1 MKNPIVSVLI
11 PVYNVEKYL
20 RKCLDSVVNQTLTN
34 IEIICVNDGSTD
46 DSLKILEEY
55 RSIDSRIKII
65 NKANGGLPS
74 ARNAAFDVA
83 RGRYVGFVDS
93 DDYIEPNMFEKL
105 VDVAE
110 YEESEVVI
118 CGANIFPEEPRAD
131 AWLYNCLSPWYK
143 HYDSFDPGLLYWR
156 QDTNPFLWR
165 VLVSKQLIDREN
177 LRLDEDII
185 VGEDKVFQAKLY
197 PRAKGISVIPDKL
210 YNYYWCRPDSLMSKQ
225 VYGSLE
231 RRIFNHSK
239 LVARIGEDIISA
251 VSDDPTRKGYL
262 EWAISFIYED
272 FIYLNQNDKIKVAE
286 KLIPIWKN
294 VGYYLMMNEL
304 PEWKQEAFKYIALF
318 EKLDAFSIKLSIVVP
333 IEQKSRYV
341 EEFIDEQKKHMD
353 SETEIIIINN
363 GMKNEN
369 FIKAQ
374 KWLYSEPHVRLYN
387 TPSHLS
393 YAEALN
399 CGIDLAKGEY
409 LMFMDPQDWYSN
421 EGMLKNWYQE
431 AFDKKADIC
440 FCNFVKK
447 VSKADSGME
456 SVISTD
462 ALNDYDISYHDCL
475 FRKAFLVDNE
485 LEFKDYAL
493 ITGFVFM
500 CKAHSMAKTVCMYDE
515 NVYITRKMHTADWL
529 STEKCEGLLEGLE
542 ELAKLSV
549 QNKDVYL
556 HGKVFSMLNGD
567 LFKQLIVNNT
577 KPYAMPMEKC
587 PNGENSQIKT
597 VATLL
602 KIVGMADYDMLK
614 QYGFSDQQSVVETLS
629 EIINERHIFLSKIS

>member
-1 MKNPIVSVLI
+1 MKKPIVSVLI

-20 RKCLDSVVNQTLTN
+20 KKCLDSVVNQTLTN

-46 DSLKILEEY
+46 DSLKVLEEY
-55 RSIDSRIKII
+55 GSIDSRIKII

-74 ARNAAFDVA
+74 ARNAGLDVA
-83 RGRYVGFVDS
+83 KGRYVGFVDS

-110 YEESEVVI
+110 HEESEVVI

-131 AWLYNCLSPWYK
+131 EWLYNCLSPWYK
-143 HYDSFDPGLLYWR
+143 HYDSFDPELLYWR

-185 VGEDKVFQAKLY
+185 VGEDKAFQAKLY

-231 RRIFNHSK
+231 KRILNHSK

-251 VSDDPTRKGYL
+251 VSDEPTRKGYL

-272 FIYLNQNDKIKVAE
+272 FIYLNQNDKIKVSE
-286 KLIPIWKN
+286 DLIPIWRN
-294 VGYYLMMNEL
+294 VGYYLLMNEL

-318 EKLDAFSIKLSIVVP
+318 EGMREFTPKLSIIVP

-341 EEFIDEQKKHMD
+341 EEFINERRKNID

-369 FIKAQ
+369 YIKVQ

-399 CGIDLAKGEY
+399 CGIDLAKGKY
-409 LMFMDPQDWYSN
+409 LLFMDSQDWYEN
-421 EGMLKNWYQE
+421 EDVLKNWYE
-431 AFDKKADIC
+431 AALDSEADIC
-440 FCNFVKK
+440 FCHFVKK
-447 VSKADSGME
+447 VSKEERSVE
-456 SVISTD
+456 SVVSINK
-462 ALNDYDISYHDCL
+462 LRNYDISYHDCL
-475 FRKAFLVDNE
+475 FRKKFLIDNE
-485 LEFKDYAL
+485 LLFGDHAL

-500 CKAHSMAKTVCMYDE
+500 CKAYSVANTVHMYDE

-529 STEKCEGLLEGLE
+529 STTKCEELLEGLE
-542 ELAKLSV
+542 ELAKISV
-549 QNKDVYL
+549 QNKDTYL

-597 VATLL
+597 VTTLF

-614 QYGFSDQQSVVETLS
+614 QYGFSDEQSVVETLCAV
-629 EIINERHIFLSKIS
+629 INERHVFLHEH

>member
-1 MKNPIVSVLI
+1 MKKPIVSVLI

-20 RKCLDSVVNQTLTN
+20 KKCLDSVTNQTLMN

-55 RSIDSRIKII
+55 KAVDSRIKIV
-65 NKANGGLPS
+65 NKENGGLPS
-74 ARNAAFDVA
+74 ARNAGLDAA
-83 RGRYVGFVDS
+83 HGEYVGFVDS
-93 DDYIEPNMFEKL
+93 DDYIEPNMFERL
-105 VDVAE
+105 VEVARNE
-110 YEESEVVI
+110 QSEVVI

-131 AWLYNCLSPWYK
+131 EWLYKCLSPWYK
-143 HYDSFDPGLLYWR
+143 HYDSFDPELLYWR

-185 VGEDKVFQAKLY
+185 VGEDKAFQAKLY

-231 RRIFNHSK
+231 KRILNHSK

-251 VSDDPTRKGYL
+251 VSDEPTRKGYL

-272 FIYLNQNDKIKVAE
+272 FIYLNQNDKIKVSE
-286 KLIPIWKN
+286 DLIPIWRN
-294 VGYYLMMNEL
+294 VGYYSMMNDL
-304 PEWKQEAFKYIALF
+304 PEWKREAFKYIALF
-318 EKLDAFSIKLSIVVP
+318 EEMSEFNTKLSIIVP

-341 EEFIDEQKKHMD
+341 EEFINEQRKHID

-369 FIKAQ
+369 YIKVQ

-393 YAEALN
+393 YAESLN
-399 CGIDLAKGEY
+399 CGIDLAKGKY
-409 LMFMDPQDWYSN
+409 LMFMDPQDWYES
-421 EGMLKNWYQE
+421 EDVLKNWYE
-431 AFDKKADIC
+431 AALDNEADIC
-440 FCNFVKK
+440 SCHFVKK
-447 VSKADSGME
+447 VSKADQSVE
-456 SVISTD
+456 SVASINK
-462 ALNDYDISYHDCL
+462 LRNYDISYHDCL
-475 FRKAFLVDNE
+475 FRKKFLIDNE
-485 LEFKDYAL
+485 LLFGDHAL

-500 CKAHSMAKTVCMYDE
+500 CKAYSMANKVHMYDE
-515 NVYITRKMHTADWL
+515 NVYITRIMHTADWL
-529 STEKCEGLLEGLE
+529 STTKCEGLLEGLE
-542 ELAKLSV
+542 ELAKISV

-577 KPYAMPMEKC
+577 KPYVMPMEKC

-597 VATLL
+597 VATLFE
-602 KIVGMADYDMLK
+602 IVGLADYEMLNE
-614 QYGFSDQQSVVETLS
+614 YGYSDEQSVMKTLC
-629 EIINERHIFLSKIS
+629 EVIYERHSFLGKM